1 MRIQIVNPNLS
12 GDVSILDIGQ
22 TYLTT
27 FINERTKHDASTMDF
42 TFRRKEWQKYLR
54 RCLDRFEPD
63 VLGISATSLY
73 MRYITDIIAEA
84 KQYRPDLKVIM
95 GGWHCSLLPDDA
107 IDRPNVEAI
116 VLGDGEHTCEEYLDA
131 LEEKRPLD
139 EIKGLWFRRDGD
151 VVQNERRGFIENVD
165 TLPIPDYD
173 VWEDIEK
180 YVFYN
185 QMIYMMGN
193 RGCPYACSYCSEVSL
208 RRAIPGKGLRKRS
221 AKPLA
226 HEIAHH
232 YSKYK
237 DAGMRIAHFFDP
249 VFSFNYKWTE
259 EFCKEYI
266 KIGMHEKVPFSC
278 FGAGHSLDEKRVNVL
293 ADAGCAIIRLGIE
306 AGNEEIRQKVY
317 RKKVTNEKL
326 HRIIGLCHD
335 RGISI
340 TGYNMIGGPG
350 EDFGTL
356 MDTFNLVK
364 EAKVDRP
371 IFFTY
376 RPLPATD
383 GAKMVAELGGT
394 VNEDAWKNIDS
405 LHTSANVDKGKLKPW
420 QISWFRQFCLIYFN
434 GRRTL
439 KLIGLDKH
447 RFFINLAKYVARGVK
462 DGVGLQYSVGYFM
475 VCGGKNL
482 TN

>member
-27 FINERTKHDASTMDF
+27 FINERTDHQAATMDF

-84 KQYRPDLKVIM
+84 KEYRPDLKVMM

-107 IDRPNVEAI
+107 INRPHVEAI
-116 VLGDGEHTCEEYLDA
+116 VLGDGEYTCQEYLDA
-131 LEEKRPLD
+131 LEQGQPLD
-139 EIKGLWFRRDGD
+139 EIKGLWFKRDGE
-151 VVQNERRGFIENVD
+151 VVQNERRKFIENVD
-165 TLPIPDYD
+165 VLPIPDYD

-221 AKPLA
+221 PRPLA
-226 HEIAHH
+226 REIQHH
-232 YSKYK
+232 YNKYK

-249 VFSFNYKWTE
+249 VFSFNYNWTA
-259 EFCKEYI
+259 EFCDEYK
-266 KIGMHEKVPFSC
+266 KIGMAEKLPFSC
-278 FGAGHSLDEKRVNVL
+278 FGAGHNLDEKRIDVL
-293 ADAGCAIIRLGIE
+293 SSANCKIIRLGIE
-306 AGNEEIRQKVY
+306 AGNEEIRMKVY

-326 HRIIGLCHD
+326 RRIISYCHEK
-335 RGISI
+335 GISI

-356 MDTFNLVK
+356 MDTFNLIK
-364 EAKVDRP
+364 ETGVDRP

-383 GAKMVAELGGT
+383 GAKLVTELGGS
-394 VNEDAWKNIDS
+394 VEEQKWDDIDS
-405 LHTSANVDKGKLKPW
+405 LHTSANVDTGKLRPW
-420 QISWFRQFCLIYFN
+420 QISAFRQFCLFYFN

-439 KLIGLDKH
+439 RLIGLDKH
-447 RFFINLAKYVARGVK
+447 RFFLNLGKYIARGIR

-482 TN
+482 TS